1 MTEHLPTNF
10 ALGGDGETVALP
22 ASRETAPATSPA
34 RAGARARQAAR
45 TSRETPPVTSRDA
58 VLGYAAAA
66 PLYLAAGWTGV
77 LPLPARSKN
86 PPPGGFTGLEAPDP
100 DTAQIQSWR
109 TKQANGNV
117 ALRLPPDVVSIDID
131 AHDGKNGAETFAQLV
146 EEHGPLPPT
155 IKSTARDPKHASG
168 QLLFRLPPDLVGV
181 PLRSN
186 YGKHSHVDVIWHGYR
201 YIAAW
206 PSINPDSGGTRYRFY
221 DQRCD
226 LAPLDAPPRVDDLP
240 MLDPVAHAG
249 WLASLL
255 KDRPATVEAASA
267 SPRPAEGKQTTTPP
281 AEADAGRSRA
291 NALGGLRDEVAKVRA
306 AGNGD
311 REHTVNAAG
320 LKLGHYVG
328 GGWLTFP
335 EVFDALVEAASAT
348 GWVEDENRAR
358 KSNTWAQDHIRRAIE
373 DGMKEPDAGLPKEDQ
388 REAKRSAVAMVIDH
402 VSATYEI
409 MQTERGEIFAVP
421 KRGARLPVMLGET
434 GGRLRGEIVAD
445 LYEQS
450 GSVVSGRAV
459 DDALRAVI
467 ATAPRRAK
475 VQQLDIRVAQRDG
488 QIVVDLGQTG
498 SARCVVVD
506 ANGWQ
511 VRNNPPKGVMFRR
524 TKVTLPLPTPVAGGD
539 LDALAGLLG
548 FEVSDKRWL
557 LVRGWLVASCLS
569 DIARPLLAFVGQQ
582 GSAKTT
588 RARMVLSVLDPRDEL
603 GSAFGKNIG
612 DDQVAALNRYLVG
625 WDNISSASGAVSDHL
640 CRLVTGEA
648 ADGRMLYTNDELAT
662 ISYRRTGALTALAI
676 PPLRPDALERLIPV
690 VCDRMPKDQ
699 RRSELA
705 IREEFAACHAE
716 VLGGLLD
723 AVSKMLGNLESAR
736 ARDAS
741 RERMADFHDALFA
754 FDPATAAAFGTSVR
768 EAMVEAA
775 ESDPFVAAI
784 THWLDGHDLP
794 LELRPEQAWERAQTH
809 LGSIDGAR
817 RQPWWPASPASFS
830 TSLIRAAEPLRAVG
844 IEVTRHRRKEA
855 KRQIRTLIFSA
866 VPDDQPGLFEE
877 PEGDRS

>member
-1 MTEHLPTNF
+1 MTHDHSTFELPSE
-10 ALGGDGETVALP
+10 GQ
-22 ASRETAPATSPA
+22 TAPLREPPPETS
-34 RAGARARQAAR
+34 RARRGTRAPLAPS
-45 TSRETPPVTSRDA
+45 TSRETPPATSRDA
-58 VLGYAAAA
+58 VVGYAAAA
-66 PLYLAAGWTGV
+66 PLYVAAGWTGV
-77 LPLPARSKN
+77 LPLRARSKN
-86 PPPGGFTGLEAPDP
+86 PPPDGFTGREAPDP
-100 DTAQIQSWR
+100 DAAQVESWR
-109 TKQANGNV
+109 ETKPNGNV
-117 ALRLPPDVVSIDID
+117 ALRLPPDVVSIDVD
-131 AHDGKNGAETFAQLV
+131 AYAGKNGAETFTRLV

-155 IKSTARDPKHASG
+155 IKSTSRDPQHASG
-168 QLLFRLPPDLVGV
+168 QLLFRLPPPLVGV

-186 YGKHSHVDVIWHGYR
+186 YGKNSHVDVIWHGYR

-221 DQRCD
+221 DQRRG
-226 LAPLDAPPRVDDLP
+226 LAALDGPPRIDDLP
-240 MLDPVAHAG
+240 MLDADIHSG

-255 KDRPATVEAASA
+255 KDRPATPPSPPEVAAG
-267 SPRPAEGKQTTTPP
+267 SPHQATAPP

-291 NALGGLRDEVAKVRA
+291 NALGGLRDEAAKVRA

-328 GGWLTFP
+328 GGWLTFA

-373 DGMKEPDAGLPKEDQ
+373 DGMTEPDAGLPKEDQ
-388 REAKRSAVAMVIDH
+388 REAKRSAVATVIDH
-402 VSATYEI
+402 VSETYEV

-421 KRGARLPVMLGET
+421 KRGPRLPVMLGET

-488 QIVVDLGQTG
+488 QIIVDLGQTG
-498 SARCVVVD
+498 SASCVVVD
-506 ANGWQ
+506 ANGWR

-548 FEVSDKRWL
+548 FDVSDKRWL

-625 WDNISSASGAVSDHL
+625 WDNISSASQAVSDHL

-754 FDPATAAAFGTSVR
+754 FDPATAAAFGRSVR

-844 IEVTRHRRKEA
+844 IEVTRHRHKEA